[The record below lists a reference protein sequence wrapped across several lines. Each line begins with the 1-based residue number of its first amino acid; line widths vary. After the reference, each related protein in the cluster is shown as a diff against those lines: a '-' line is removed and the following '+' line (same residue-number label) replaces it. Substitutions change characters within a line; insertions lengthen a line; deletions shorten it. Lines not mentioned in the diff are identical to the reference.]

1 MNRTLLKQIAA
12 VTVLIATAVAFAY
25 YFKTHPEVGKLL
37 REIPLSTLGILL
49 LLYVGTVGALVLI
62 FTATLRLCKLR
73 IETGEISLLTAYSS
87 VINFFGPLQSGPA
100 FRAVYLYQKYK
111 LNLKAY
117 AMATL
122 VYYLFFG
129 FFSGLFLV
137 SGLLGWWTLLL
148 SVVGAGVIYFVVR
161 TRWIAPR
168 LKNLDMRGWYYL
180 AIATLVQVSL
190 MAVIYTIELRAV
202 DASIGINQA
211 IVYTGAANLALF
223 VSLTPGA
230 IGFREAFLLFSQE
243 LHHISASV
251 IVATNI
257 LDRTLYITLML
268 LLGLF
273 IFGSQANK
281 RFRSVANEKTIDTNS
296 QNPNK

>member
-12 VTVLIATAVAFAY
+12 VTVLIGTAIAFVY

-37 REIPLSTLGILL
+37 SNIPISTLAILL
-49 LLYVGTVGALVLI
+49 ALYISTVGALVFI
-62 FTATLRLCKLR
+62 FTATLRLCKLK
-73 IETGEISLLTAYSS
+73 IETSEISLLTAYSS

-129 FFSGLFLV
+129 FFSGLFLI

-148 SVVGAGVIYFVVR
+148 LFVGALGIYFAVR

-168 LKNLDMRGWYYL
+168 LRNLDMRGWYYL
-180 AIATLVQVSL
+180 AIATLVQVVL
-190 MAVIYTIELRAV
+190 MAMIYTVELRAV
-202 DASIGINQA
+202 DASIGIGQA

-243 LHHISASV
+243 LHHISPSI

-268 LLGLF
+268 LLGIF

-281 RFRSVANEKTIDTNS
+281 RLKSVTNKKTVS
-296 QNPNK
+296 

>member
-12 VTVLIATAVAFAY
+12 VTVLIVTAGAFVW

-37 REIPLSTLGILL
+37 SEIPLSTLGILL
-49 LLYVGTVGALVLI
+49 ALYICTVGALVLI

-73 IETGEISLLTAYSS
+73 IETSEISLLTAYSS

-129 FFSGLFLV
+129 FFSCLFLV
-137 SGLLGWWTLLL
+137 SGIFGWWTLLL
-148 SVVGAGVIYFVVR
+148 SIVGAGLIFGAVR

-168 LKNLDMRGWYYL
+168 LRSLDMRGWYYL
-180 AIATLVQVSL
+180 AVATFIQVSL

-202 DASIGINQA
+202 DASINVSQA
-211 IVYTGAANLALF
+211 IIYTGAANLALF

-230 IGFREAFLLFSQE
+230 IGFREAFLLFSEQ
-243 LHHISASV
+243 LHHIGPSV

-268 LLGLF
+268 LLGIF

-281 RFRSVANEKTIDTNS
+281 RFKSATDKKTVG
-296 QNPNK
+296 

>member
-1 MNRTLLKQIAA
+1 MSRTLLKQIAA
-12 VTVLIATAVAFAY
+12 VTVLIVTGAAFAY

-37 REIPLSTLGILL
+37 RDVPLTTLGILL
-49 LLYVGTVGALVLI
+49 LLYIATVGALVLI
-62 FTATLRLCKLR
+62 FTATLRLCKLK
-73 IETGEISLLTAYSS
+73 IEAGEVSLLTAYSS

-100 FRAVYLYQKYK
+100 FRAVWLYQKYK

-117 AMATL
+117 AMATF

-129 FFSGLFLV
+129 FFSGLFLI
-137 SGLLGWWTLLL
+137 SGLFGWWTLLL
-148 SVVGAGVIYFVVR
+148 SIIGASCIYFAVG

-180 AIATLVQVSL
+180 AIATLIQVSL
-190 MAVIYTIELRAV
+190 MAVIYTIELKAV
-202 DASIGINQA
+202 DPNINVGQA
-211 IVYTGAANLALF
+211 IIYTGAANLALF

-230 IGFREAFLLFSQE
+230 IGFREAFLLFSQQ
-243 LHHISASV
+243 LHHISPSV

-268 LLGLF
+268 LLGIF

-281 RFRSVANEKTIDTNS
+281 RFKSATDKKAVS
-296 QNPNK
+296 

>member
-1 MNRTLLKQIAA
+1 MNRTLLKKIAA
-12 VTVLIATAVAFAY
+12 VTVLIGTAVAFAY

-37 REIPLSTLGILL
+37 REVPVSTLGILL

-62 FTATLRLCKLR
+62 FTATLRLCKLK
-73 IETGEISLLTAYSS
+73 IETSEISLLTAYSS

-129 FFSGLFLV
+129 FFSGLFLI
-137 SGLLGWWTLLL
+137 SGLFGWWTLLL
-148 SVVGAGVIYFVVR
+148 SILGAAFIYFAIR
-161 TRWIAPR
+161 TRWVAPR
-168 LKNLDMRGWYYL
+168 LKNLDLHGWYYL
-180 AIATLVQVSL
+180 AVATFVQVCL

-202 DASIGINQA
+202 DASINVGQA

-230 IGFREAFLLFSQE
+230 IGFREAFLLFSQQ
-243 LHHISASV
+243 LHHISPSV

-268 LLGLF
+268 LLGIF
-273 IFGSQANK
+273 IFGSQTNK
-281 RFRSVANEKTIDTNS
+281 RFKSATDKKAVN
-296 QNPNK
+296 